1 MKHVLLIRF
10 FQISILQGYG
20 RTCYIKGVQKQPF
33 ADVLHNKCPWKF
45 CKIHRETSVLESLN
59 NKVADL
65 KRLHHKCFL

>member
-1 MKHVLLIRF
+1 MVEL
-10 FQISILQGYG
+10 
-20 RTCYIKGVQKQPF
+20 CYIKGVQKQPF